1 MIICSLFDSCLVSFL
16 HIMAMDGITGI
27 EPFIVTW
34 FNRMDF
40 ILLIAFTNCLFFYTL
55 LISRPNI
62 KKNPRKVFS
71 TFIGIDIITVL
82 ILLMFPVNIISSN
95 GHFSVDGFAVN
106 LTYLLCGFYILT
118 SIIIAFLNIKKMD
131 KRYVPI
137 FAITG
142 IIIFLLIVFKINPY
156 LTVVSITLTFVD
168 YIMYHSIEN
177 PDMQMIEELTKA
189 KNLSEK
195 YNNDKSIFLF
205 NMTQQIREPLSIIK
219 NKTEKIFE
227 LEDVEEIKELVF
239 SIKNAEQRISYVVN
253 GVLDVSA
260 IDSKKIKIVESQY
273 KLDNLLKEVSIRAE
287 IEASKKDLEFRTNFD
302 STLPSILYG
311 DSIRMKQ
318 IINSLITNS
327 IKYTKKGFIE
337 LNVNSIVRF
346 DVCRLIISIKDSG
359 RGINLDQVNNLF
371 EKASKEEFDYSKI
384 DDKEITLEVA
394 KKMVNLIG
402 GTITVQS
409 EKNKGSEFTLIID
422 QKIANDNNRFSKM
435 VEAYEQTTKQKKILF
450 VNDKPDESN
459 LFQKRL
465 SSKYEITLSKN
476 GQDCLNR
483 VRNNE
488 EFDLIVIR
496 EEMEKLDAHKVLIKL
511 NQIKGFN
518 IPVVLLSDEKEDKK
532 KLLREG
538 FKDVFSKSTPLNTL
552 VKILDKN
559 IAK

>member
-1 MIICSLFDSCLVSFL
+1 
-16 HIMAMDGITGI
+16 MAADGITGM

-34 FNRMDF
+34 FNRVDF
-40 ILLIAFTNCLFFYTL
+40 ILLVAFTNSLFFYTL

-62 KKNPRKVFS
+62 KKNPKKVFS
-71 TFIGIDIITVL
+71 AFIGIDIVTIL
-82 ILLMFPVNIISSN
+82 IILMFPVDIISSN
-95 GHFSVDGFAVN
+95 GHFSVSGFAVN
-106 LTYLLCGFYILT
+106 LTYFLCGFYIVG

-156 LTVVSITLTFVD
+156 LTVISITLTFVD

-205 NMTQQIREPLSIIK
+205 NMTQQIKEPLSIIK
-219 NKTEKIFE
+219 NKTNKILE
-227 LEDVEEIKELVF
+227 LEDIEEIKEIAF
-239 SIKNAEQRISYVVN
+239 SIKSAEQRISYVVN
-253 GVLDVSA
+253 GVLDVST

-273 KLDNLLKEVSIRAE
+273 NLDNLLKEVSIRTE
-287 IEASKKDLEFRTNFD
+287 IETSKKDLEFRTNFD
-302 STLPSILYG
+302 STLPSMLYG

-318 IINSLITNS
+318 IINAIITNS
-327 IKYTKKGFIE
+327 IKYTKKGFVE
-337 LNVNSIVRF
+337 LSVNSIVRF

-359 RGINLDQVNNLF
+359 IGINLDKVNNLF
-371 EKASKEEFDYSKI
+371 EQSNKEEFDYSKI

-409 EKNKGSEFTLIID
+409 EKNKGSEFTIIID
-422 QKIANDNNRFSKM
+422 QRIVDDNNKFTKI
-435 VEAYEQTTKQKKILF
+435 VEAYEQTRKNKRILF
-450 VNDKPDESN
+450 VSDKAEESN
-459 LFQKRL
+459 LFKKKL
-465 SSKYEITLSKN
+465 SIKYEVTLSKN

-483 VRNNE
+483 IRNNE
-488 EFDLIVIR
+488 KFDLIIIR
-496 EEMEKLDAHKVLIKL
+496 EEMEKLDAHKVLMKL
-511 NQIKGFN
+511 KQIKEFD
-518 IPVVLLSDEKEDKK
+518 IPVVLLSDDKDDKK
-532 KLLREG
+532 KIVEEG
-538 FKDVFSKSTPLNTL
+538 FKDVLSKSIPSNTL

-559 IAK
+559 IKKLKE